1 MSATHGQ
8 TSAGENQ
15 PKPPSTHRHHK
26 PHYSQRAYLAVKYR
40 TDLLFMLRNFS
51 TADSSDKFTT
61 AKPRVCSW
69 TRAAGLRM
77 PAGADAATE
86 RPLIDTYRRRA
97 VEVAAV
103 RVMTTDCV
111 GVYVAYYV
119 VAMYEWARRSTALD
133 SRSRIVRPCVRRQ
146 STVHRSVHQF
156 ANLFAN
162 CIIASP
168 ACLAAWLPGVVLART
183 NLLRAS

>member
-1 MSATHGQ
+1 MSAVHGQ

-61 AKPRVCSW
+61 AKPRVCCW

-111 GVYVAYYV
+111 GVCILRSSYVRVGTSIDGSRFSISYRPSV
-119 VAMYEWARRSTALD
+119 VRA
-133 SRSRIVRPCVRRQ
+133 CVA
-146 STVHRSVHQF
+146 SAVHRSVHK
-156 ANLFAN
+156 FAN